1 MNSNYFSKNYGYL
14 EKAMNS
20 KSPQTVLH
28 FWLIHKTSNSSH
40 TTPTMHRYITS
51 HRLAPESYSQIFAAE
66 SYLSPITSTGNH
78 WPPPRRWRS
87 LADGNPSVVQ
97 DTAGVPFPFLIM
109 SPTLAAG
116 TPESALLGWKQGRHY
131 GEKLKCDK

>member
-14 EKAMNS
+14 EKAMYS

-40 TTPTMHRYITS
+40 TTPSTHLYIIS

-66 SYLSPITSTGNH
+66 SYLSPITATGNH
-78 WPPPRRWRS
+78 RPPPRRWRS
-87 LADGNPSVVQ
+87 LADGNLCCLGHCWGTTPIPHHESHP
-97 DTAGVPFPFLIM
+97 DCRNSRKCTPWMEAGQ
-109 SPTLAAG
+109 
-116 TPESALLGWKQGRHY
+116 ALR
-131 GEKLKCDK
+131 GEA